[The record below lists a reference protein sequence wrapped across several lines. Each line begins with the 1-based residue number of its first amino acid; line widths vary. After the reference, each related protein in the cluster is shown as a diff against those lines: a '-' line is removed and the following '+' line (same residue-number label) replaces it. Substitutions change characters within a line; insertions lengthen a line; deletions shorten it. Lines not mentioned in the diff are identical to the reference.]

1 VCMHLLGRFVA
12 EPTSFSRFTP
22 TGSAAPALL
31 SRPSPRSS
39 LSLQPIRTGTHLLPE
54 IVNLTIQTLISNREA
69 QSYGL
74 PMRVWIGER
83 GKAPSQDAPH
93 E

>member
-1 VCMHLLGRFVA
+1 MCMYLLGRFIA
-12 EPTSFSRFTP
+12 GPTGFAP

-39 LSLQPIRTGTHLLPE
+39 LSLQPSRAGTHPLPE
-54 IVNLTIQTLISNREA
+54 IVILTIQTLISNREA

-74 PMRVWIGER
+74 PLRVRIGER
-83 GKAPSQDAPH
+83 GKAPSQGAPH